1 MISSDPLIQRRS
13 PTGQVTGL
21 DACPAQGSEQMP
33 ESKIA
38 APFSGVLFTPK
49 AETNRKRRS
58 AEDPHRKPAGA
69 SMTLLELASCASA
82 GSAIE
87 PDGSMRLQTHV
98 KSADLIDFAKKHGP
112 LIAREPASCVNLCA
126 QGRLQSIEESTSL
139 WASAAL
145 TANIATLAAELA
157 SGALPMRNAQKILVG
172 LSHWRLQANE
182 GKSFELYLISRPTSA
197 SYAHWLGTPRF
208 IRREVIGERIGYAF
222 LLGNETGYPPSTLE
236 IALALFAEEPA
247 ASDFSVLMRAFDLSI
262 ETGAQLAEEASAATG
277 KRNAVPTQPERPG
290 DHTLTETEL
299 SFNEE
304 DRPILGLLC
313 RTLAVAHMNDIQVD
327 VFSTDESTG
336 PFVFGSY
343 LSWLWYDFSLGI
355 GQARIHYCAR
365 CGKGFST
372 AGHRG
377 IEKRYCSD
385 RCREAAHN
393 ERTAQS
399 KAWARRLF
407 LQKEMSIDAIR
418 KRLFAHEQK
427 TTGSERIK
435 KWLSSWPDLKHAL
448 DEDIQSKGW
457 GSPLLARCRKE
468 GLDLDKLLSAKRKKE
483 LAELK
488 KEKEGPH
495 K

>member
-1 MISSDPLIQRRS
+1 
-13 PTGQVTGL
+13 
-21 DACPAQGSEQMP
+21 
-33 ESKIA
+33 
-38 APFSGVLFTPK
+38 
-49 AETNRKRRS
+49 
-58 AEDPHRKPAGA
+58 
-69 SMTLLELASCASA
+69 
-82 GSAIE
+82 
-87 PDGSMRLQTHV
+87 
-98 KSADLIDFAKKHGP
+98 
-112 LIAREPASCVNLCA
+112 
-126 QGRLQSIEESTSL
+126 
-139 WASAAL
+139 
-145 TANIATLAAELA
+145 
-157 SGALPMRNAQKILVG
+157 
-172 LSHWRLQANE
+172 
-182 GKSFELYLISRPTSA
+182 
-197 SYAHWLGTPRF
+197 
-208 IRREVIGERIGYAF
+208 
-222 LLGNETGYPPSTLE
+222 
-236 IALALFAEEPA
+236 
-247 ASDFSVLMRAFDLSI
+247 MRAFDLSI

-277 KRNAVPTQPERPG
+277 KRNAVPTQPERPS

-304 DRPILGLLC
+304 DRPILGLLWSNTRC
-313 RTLAVAHMNDIQVD
+313 CPHERYPGRCFLNRRID
-327 VFSTDESTG
+327 G

-435 KWLSSWPDLKHAL
+435 KWLSSWPISNMHSTRTFNPRDGARLSLPAA
-448 DEDIQSKGW
+448 EKGD
-457 GSPLLARCRKE
+457 STSINC
-468 GLDLDKLLSAKRKKE
+468 
-483 LAELK
+483 
-488 KEKEGPH
+488 
-495 K
+495 

>member
-1 MISSDPLIQRRS
+1 MPKRPARQR
-13 PTGQVTGL
+13 
-21 DACPAQGSEQMP
+21 
-33 ESKIA
+33 
-38 APFSGVLFTPK
+38 
-49 AETNRKRRS
+49 
-58 AEDPHRKPAGA
+58 
-69 SMTLLELASCASA
+69 
-82 GSAIE
+82 
-87 PDGSMRLQTHV
+87 
-98 KSADLIDFAKKHGP
+98 AK
-112 LIAREPASCVNLCA
+112 
-126 QGRLQSIEESTSL
+126 
-139 WASAAL
+139 
-145 TANIATLAAELA
+145 
-157 SGALPMRNAQKILVG
+157 
-172 LSHWRLQANE
+172 
-182 GKSFELYLISRPTSA
+182 
-197 SYAHWLGTPRF
+197 GTPS
-208 IRREVIGERIGYAF
+208 
-222 LLGNETGYPPSTLE
+222 PPNL
-236 IALALFAEEPA
+236 
-247 ASDFSVLMRAFDLSI
+247 SD
-262 ETGAQLAEEASAATG
+262 
-277 KRNAVPTQPERPG
+277 PG

-377 IEKRYCSD
+377 IERD
-385 RCREAAHN
+385 TAAIDAVRQPTTN
-393 ERTAQS
+393 ERHQS

-468 GLDLDKLLSAKRKKE
+468 ELDLDKLLSAKRKKE

-488 KEKEGPH
+488 KRKGGPA
-495 K
+495 